1 MQLMASARAAKF
13 IQFHSVWV
21 ITPTL
26 TANVTTGTT
35 FRTFQRNNHPITFA
49 GHLQLQR
56 HQAETRR
63 TQLRRPLASAMHNKN
78 PPDSPYGRTNGTTK
92 HPSSPERKST
102 SSTPDV
108 GSGHLGNDCRTE
120 TPTFRVPAYV
130 SIERSR
136 STTATTQTLEQPSK
150 IQCKP

>member
-1 MQLMASARAAKF
+1 MQLMASARAAKL
-13 IQFHSVWV
+13 IQFHSVWI

-26 TANVTTGTT
+26 ATSVTTGTT
-35 FRTFQRNNHPITFA
+35 FRTFQRNNHPIAFA
-49 GHLQLQR
+49 GHSQLQR
-56 HQAETRR
+56 HEAEARR
-63 TQLRRPLASAMHNKN
+63 TQTRRPLAYAMHNKN

-108 GSGHLGNDCRTE
+108 ESGHHGNDCRTE
-120 TPTFRVPAYV
+120 TPTFCVPGYV
-130 SIERSR
+130 SVERSR
-136 STTATTQTLEQPSK
+136 SATTQTLEQPSK